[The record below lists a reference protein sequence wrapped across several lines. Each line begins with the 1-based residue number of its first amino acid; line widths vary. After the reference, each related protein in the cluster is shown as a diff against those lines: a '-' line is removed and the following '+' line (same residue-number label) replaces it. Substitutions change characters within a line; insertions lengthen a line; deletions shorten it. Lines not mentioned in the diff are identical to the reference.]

1 MKFRSGV
8 LHGGEVTELLDY
20 ANKNKF
26 ALPAVNVAGTN
37 SVNAVLQT
45 AKELNAPVIIQFSN
59 SGGSFFAGK
68 QLDNTNQK
76 SAISGC
82 ISGAYHVHLMAKEYG
97 VPVILHTDH
106 CAKKLLPWIDG
117 LLEEGEE
124 FYKKEGLPLYSSHM
138 LDLSEESIEE
148 NLDICCT
155 YFDRMSKMGMT
166 IEIEIGITGGEEDGV
181 DNTDVDA
188 VSYTHLTLPTNREV

>member
-8 LHGGEVTELLDY
+8 LHGREVTELLDY

-76 SAISGC
+76 CKFKRKLKG
-82 ISGAYHVHLMAKEYG
+82 HLKRNF
-97 VPVILHTDH
+97 
-106 CAKKLLPWIDG
+106 K
-117 LLEEGEE
+117 
-124 FYKKEGLPLYSSHM
+124 
-138 LDLSEESIEE
+138 
-148 NLDICCT
+148 
-155 YFDRMSKMGMT
+155 R
-166 IEIEIGITGGEEDGV
+166 EIKQ
-181 DNTDVDA
+181 
-188 VSYTHLTLPTNREV
+188 R